1 MSPLAGTGLRTVT
14 GVYNNLLDGQEHYG
28 AADQP
33 FPRRLS
39 KSFGVADP
47 LCTGPVA
54 GPTTSYSQSSGIV
67 CDAEPRTVSNL
78 IVDQTT
84 SNPAAVA
91 AATRQ
96 GTEADL
102 IDVDDNPATPANG
115 LFIPNIATDAGLSAR
130 SNAWF
135 TFFGQFFD
143 HGLDLVTKGGTAR

>member
-54 GPTTSYSQSSGIV
+54 GPTS
-67 CDAEPRTVSNL
+67 P
-78 IVDQTT
+78 
-84 SNPAAVA
+84 
-91 AATRQ
+91 TR
-96 GTEADL
+96 GARASC
-102 IDVDDNPATPANG
+102 ATP
-115 LFIPNIATDAGLSAR
+115 S
-130 SNAWF
+130 
-135 TFFGQFFD
+135 
-143 HGLDLVTKGGTAR
+143 HGP